1 MNNIDINFEK
11 KKDLDDITKIE
22 SNCHLSP
29 WTRKNFIDSFEAK
42 NLFRVLRN
50 ENDIIGYYIALFAS
64 DECQLLNI
72 TVKSGLQK
80 KGFGQLLL
88 KSLFADCRKA
98 HISNIFLEVRKSNSL
113 AIRLYEKNGF
123 NEIGIRNNY
132 YKNKDKDTNED
143 AILMGLAL

>member
-1 MNNIDINFEK
+1 MNNIDINFAK

>member
-1 MNNIDINFEK
+1 MNNTHINFAK

-29 WTRKNFIDSFEAK
+29 WTRMNFIDSYEAK
-42 NLFRVLRN
+42 NLFKVLRN
-50 ENDIIGYYIALFAS
+50 ENDIIGYYIALFAT

-72 TVKSGLQK
+72 TVKPELQK
-80 KGFGQLLL
+80 NGFGQLML

-98 HISNIFLEVRKSNSL
+98 HMSNIFLEVRKSNLL

-132 YKNKDKDTNED
+132 YKNKGKDTNED

>member
-1 MNNIDINFEK
+1 MDNIDINFAK
-11 KKDLDDITKIE
+11 KNDLDDVTKIE

-29 WTRKNFIDSFEAK
+29 WTKKNFIDSYEAK
-42 NLFRVLRN
+42 NLFKVLRN
-50 ENDIIGYYIALFAS
+50 ENDIIGYYVALFAT

-72 TVKSGLQK
+72 TVKLELQK
-80 KGFGQLLL
+80 KGFGHLML
-88 KSLFADCRKA
+88 KNLFADCRKA
-98 HISNIFLEVRKSNSL
+98 HILNIFLEVRKSNLL

-132 YKNKDKDTNED
+132 YKNKDNDTNED